1 MTVAALPNVT
11 TPLPSTLMS
20 NVMPA
25 GLDHLMSYDANAADF
40 SFPYF
45 PNETSDETMLADV
58 ALGDSFPEDW
68 WKTLD
73 T

>member
-1 MTVAALPNVT
+1 
-11 TPLPSTLMS
+11 MS